1 MVSRGGIISWKREGV
16 ANLLHD
22 NNAAVLRGYESGDE
36 LIHKKLHRKPPH
48 RKVARARFPD
58 RGIIK
63 GG

>member
-1 MVSRGGIISWKREGV
+1 M